1 MINRKQPS
9 RAQWLELIAQQKQSG
24 LKASEFCRQQELN
37 PQYFSKRK
45 RQLGSHSEPASQ
57 LSSFIKVQASHK
69 TSAPTKENS
78 ISLSYQ
84 NIQLQLPTNIE
95 PHWFCGAHEKRCA
108 L

>member
-1 MINRKQPS
+1 MTKRKQRN
-9 RAQWLELIAQQKQSG
+9 RAQWLELIEQQKQSG

-45 RQLGSHSEPASQ
+45 RQLSSHSEPASQ
-57 LSSFIKVQASHK
+57 PSSFIKVQPSNKKSAS
-69 TSAPTKENS
+69 SKENS

-95 PHWFCGAHEKRCA
+95 AHWLAQLIRA
-108 L
+108 LT